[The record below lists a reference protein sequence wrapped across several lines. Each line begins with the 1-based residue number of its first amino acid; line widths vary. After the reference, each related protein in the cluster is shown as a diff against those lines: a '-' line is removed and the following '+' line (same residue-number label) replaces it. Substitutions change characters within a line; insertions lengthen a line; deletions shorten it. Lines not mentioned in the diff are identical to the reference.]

1 MKNKGI
7 VKIDD
12 VGRLVIPKSI
22 RNMLQLKDKLVEV
35 YVENDKLIIK
45 RYAPL
50 SLCDK
55 IIRNLCKK
63 VAHLTGAVC
72 IVGDSNKLTVV
83 SSENLRFLEG
93 KQISYELKA
102 KMSIENEFFVTNL
115 QNNVPIFEN
124 ESLEYFFMHLVTI
137 KDENTQ
143 VGFIA
148 ILQIENREIKEKE
161 IFALKIA
168 KELFL
173 SAITH
178 EKMG

>member
-55 IIRNLCKK
+55 IIRNLCKGC
-63 VAHLTGAVC
+63 TFYGC
-72 IVGDSNKLTVV
+72 
-83 SSENLRFLEG
+83 
-93 KQISYELKA
+93 
-102 KMSIENEFFVTNL
+102 
-115 QNNVPIFEN
+115 
-124 ESLEYFFMHLVTI
+124 SLYC
-137 KDENTQ
+137 
-143 VGFIA
+143 
-148 ILQIENREIKEKE
+148 RR
-161 IFALKIA
+161 
-168 KELFL
+168 
-173 SAITH
+173 
-178 EKMG
+178 

>member
-72 IVGDSNKLTVV
+72 IAGDSNKLTVV

-102 KMSIENEFFVTNL
+102 KMSIENE
-115 QNNVPIFEN
+115 
-124 ESLEYFFMHLVTI
+124 SLEYFFMHLVTI
-137 KDENTQ
+137 KDENTH

>member
-1 MKNKGI
+1 
-7 VKIDD
+7 
-12 VGRLVIPKSI
+12 
-22 RNMLQLKDKLVEV
+22 
-35 YVENDKLIIK
+35 
-45 RYAPL
+45 
-50 SLCDK
+50 
-55 IIRNLCKK
+55 
-63 VAHLTGAVC
+63 
-72 IVGDSNKLTVV
+72 
-83 SSENLRFLEG
+83 
-93 KQISYELKA
+93 
-102 KMSIENEFFVTNL
+102 MSIENEFFVTNL
-115 QNNVPIFEN
+115 QNNMPIFEN

>member
-35 YVENDKLIIK
+35 YVDNDKLIIK

-55 IIRNLCKK
+55 IIRNLCKR
-63 VAHLTGAVC
+63 VASLTGLIC
-72 IVGDSNKLTVV
+72 IAGDNNKLTVI

-93 KQISYELKA
+93 KQISYELRT
-102 KMSIENEFFVTNL
+102 KMAQQSEFCI
-115 QNNVPIFEN
+115 NNFQTATPIFEN
-124 ESLEYFFMHLVTI
+124 DALEYYSLHLVTLA
-137 KDENTQ
+137 DESTH

-148 ILQIENREIKEKE
+148 ILATEKYEINEKE
-161 IFALKIA
+161 VFALKIA